1 MSSPLPPKA
10 RGELAEIRFLLEAA
24 HRGLVV
30 AKPWGDNLPYDFVV
44 GGGRHWF
51 RVQVKSASTRHSR
64 GYHLSCFRPAGH
76 RAYRA
81 DELDFLAAYVV
92 PERTWYVLPVRAFAP
107 RKTLVLFPRRPPARG
122 GRFEQ
127 YKEAWDLLA
136 R

>member
-24 HRGLVV
+24 ARGLVV

-44 GGGRHWF
+44 GGGRRWL

-76 RAYRA
+76 RAYRT
-81 DELDFLAAYVV
+81 DELDILAAYVV
-92 PERTWYVLPVRAFAP
+92 PEQTWYLLPVRAFAP
-107 RKTLVLFPRRPPARG
+107 RKTLVLFPGQQPTRG
-122 GRFEQ
+122 GRFERF
-127 YKEAWDLLA
+127 KEAWDLLA
-136 R
+136 G